1 MYDHANSIPVNIV
14 RLLIRYLQN
23 KLTPAEVQ
31 SLEEWMG
38 ESEVNTDLFQD
49 LIADN
54 SDNVFVP
61 EQLLIETE
69 EAIDLWIIA
78 GLVLRRTRKMNDQ
91 IEEDRLTDWINACP
105 RNQELYNKMQDA
117 AFTQEML
124 NWSRGEMRKRGWKN

>member
-14 RLLIRYLQN
+14 RLIIRYLHN

-38 ESEVNTDLFQD
+38 ESEVNTDLFQE

-105 RNQELYNKMQDA
+105 RNQELYIKMQDA

-124 NWSRGEMRKRGWKN
+124 NWSRAEMRKKGWKN